1 MRFFLGLI
9 IGTLLAIAIAA
20 GAAHF
25 AFGDIRNV
33 NFSSSKER
41 DTTKDVAKTYDL
53 TGFDAVRVAGVFE
66 VDVAVGADAFG
77 VSLSGPAAEL
87 ERADIRVEGTRL
99 ILDMK
104 DGAKRDGG
112 WRNRHSLTAKI
123 SMPALSEFD
132 AAGVVDAS
140 VSGVNAQKM
149 MIQLSGVGDI
159 DVKGA
164 CETLEANVSGVGD
177 LDAENLECKAVTVS
191 VSGVGDASVYA
202 SETATASVGGI
213 GSITVYGAPK
223 SVTKSN
229 SLFSSITVK

>member
-9 IGTLLAIAIAA
+9 VGTLIAIAIAA
-20 GAAHF
+20 GAAHY

-33 NFSSSKER
+33 NFSSSKDR
-41 DTTKDVAKTYDL
+41 DTSKDVAKTYEL
-53 TGFDAVRVAGVFE
+53 SGFDAVRVAGVFE
-66 VDVAVGADAFG
+66 VEVTAGAAAYS

-87 ERADIRVEGTRL
+87 EKADIRVEGNRL
-99 ILDMK
+99 ILDRK
-104 DGAKRDGG
+104 DDSKRDGG
-112 WRNRHSLTAKI
+112 WKNRNALTAKI
-123 SMPALSEFD
+123 SLPSLTDFD

-140 VSGVNAQKM
+140 VSGVNAPKM
-149 MIQLSGVGDI
+149 TVQLSGVGDI
-159 DVKGA
+159 DIKGT
-164 CETLEANVSGVGD
+164 CDTLEANVSGVGD

-202 SETATASVGGI
+202 TESANASVGGV

-229 SLFSSITVK
+229 SVFSSITVK